1 MNNVHPSFLAM
12 VRKRLPAGT
21 EVVNIVSDSERKST
35 ITVVRDEVTKQLPM
49 PKVYVNTYLR
59 GRGVELT
66 VEEGITL
73 EAAMREVSEK
83 YRLFL
88 LPDVDYKVNDAV
100 INFGEEFSVQYQVK
114 ILDTSVSLWGD
125 FTITLRNKALCCR
138 STDSIDPDLTAQRI
152 RLLLAG
158 EVFDTYDIIV
168 VGGGGD
174 HGKLLTSAADFIRS
188 IPGIEP
194 GIIEDLLVAE
204 IVGIVNDGISNIA
217 VTQLPD
223 DSLLFIRFKF
233 IQASEEPPL
242 DD

>member
-12 VRKRLPAGT
+12 ARKRLPVGT
-21 EVVNIVSDSERKST
+21 EVVSIVSDSERKST

-49 PKVYVNTYLR
+49 PKVYVNTYLH

-88 LPDVDYKVNDAV
+88 LPDVDYAVNDA
-100 INFGEEFSVQYQVK
+100 IIHFGDESLVQYQIK

-138 STDSIDPDLTAQRI
+138 STDSIDPDLTAARI

-158 EVFDTYDIIV
+158 EVFESYDIIV
-168 VGGGGD
+168 VGGGD
-174 HGKLLTSAADFIRS
+174 HSKLLTSASDFIRS

-194 GIIEDLLVAE
+194 AIIEDLLAAE
-204 IVGIVNDGISNIA
+204 IVGVVNDGISDIA
-217 VTQLPD
+217 VTRLPD